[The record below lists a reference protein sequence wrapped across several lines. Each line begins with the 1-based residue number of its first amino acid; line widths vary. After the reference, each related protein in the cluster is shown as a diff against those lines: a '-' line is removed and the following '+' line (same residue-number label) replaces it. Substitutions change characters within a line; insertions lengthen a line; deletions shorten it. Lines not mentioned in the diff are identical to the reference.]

1 MIPSVLHLT
10 TRTQRYKLLRRIS
23 GTASRLNGNHT
34 ERQGLKHT
42 DCISLFT
49 RKHVR
54 LVNAVVVYMTYGL
67 PEDASS
73 DLYVIFRTELML
85 QMRLLLAPV
94 IITVCKYKYESDQA
108 IVDK

>member
-1 MIPSVLHLT
+1 
-10 TRTQRYKLLRRIS
+10 
-23 GTASRLNGNHT
+23 
-34 ERQGLKHT
+34 
-42 DCISLFT
+42 
-49 RKHVR
+49 
-54 LVNAVVVYMTYGL
+54 MTYGL

-108 IVDK
+108 IVDKWWIIQLMERVG